1 MVRASLVA
9 AMVAMA
15 RGPGG
20 LVGPELPAP
29 QVKEGV
35 EFRVHSV
42 AMSVELASSPDGTR
56 VDREVSVMGAF
67 TFGRGGL
74 VVGPMEILRMTD
86 GEGRDVLAGAE
97 RGVMEP
103 RTRRELASSLGW
115 VEGASPQ
122 PMYARGRAWG
132 LPRMPAR
139 IGEIR
144 LRATAVYASEMTR
157 RRVKA
162 DVMKEP
168 ADLGEGATFLIS
180 RVDERHG
187 YVRVSLEAHLPR
199 DAAKEAPID
208 APVIVQI
215 EAIGAEGQ
223 RLFTI
228 SHPPEVTTRGEYLV
242 SIEDWSMPR
251 ESWARATE
259 LEVTMLSGLKRV
271 EFEAELKE
279 VVLVD

>member
-1 MVRASLVA
+1 MFRTSLVV

-15 RGPGG
+15 RGPAD

-42 AMSVELASSPDGTR
+42 GMSVELEATSDGTR
-56 VDREVSVMGAF
+56 VDREISVMGAF

-74 VVGPMEILRMTD
+74 VVEPMEFLRITD
-86 GEGRDVLAGAE
+86 GDGRDVLAGAQ

-122 PMYARGRAWG
+122 PMYARGRAWS
-132 LPRMPAR
+132 LPRMPSQ

-144 LRATAVYASEMTR
+144 LRAAAVYASEMTR
-157 RRVKA
+157 HRVKA

-168 ADLGEGATFLIS
+168 ADLGMGATFLIS
-180 RVDERHG
+180 RVDEKDR
-187 YVRVSLEAHLPR
+187 YVRVSLEVHLPR

-208 APVIVQI
+208 APVIAQI
-215 EAIGAEGQ
+215 KAISADGQ
-223 RLFTI
+223 GLFVIT
-228 SHPPEVTTRGEYLV
+228 HPPEVTTRGEYLV
-242 SIEDWSMPR
+242 SIEDWTIDR
-251 ESWARATE
+251 ENWARATE

>member
-9 AMVAMA
+9 AMVALA

-42 AMSVELASSPDGTR
+42 GMSVELEATPDGTR
-56 VDREVSVMGAF
+56 VDREISVMGVF

-74 VVGPMEILRMTD
+74 VVEPMEFLRITD
-86 GEGRDVLAGAE
+86 GDGRDVLVGAE
-97 RGVMEP
+97 RSVMEP

-115 VEGASPQ
+115 VEGASPR
-122 PMYARGRAWG
+122 PMYAKGRAWS
-132 LPRMPAR
+132 LPRMPER

-144 LRATAVYASEMTR
+144 LRARAVYASEMTR
-157 RRVKA
+157 HRVKA

-168 ADLGEGATFLIS
+168 ADLGDGATFLIS
-180 RVDERHG
+180 RVDEKDR
-187 YVRVSLEAHLPR
+187 YVRVSIEAHLPR
-199 DAAKEAPID
+199 DAEKEAPID
-208 APVIVQI
+208 APVIAQI
-215 EAIGAEGQ
+215 TAIGADGQ
-223 RLFTI
+223 GLFMIT
-228 SHPPEVTTRGEYLV
+228 HPPEVTTRGEYLV
-242 SIEDWSMPR
+242 SIEDWAVNR
-251 ESWARATE
+251 ENWAAATE

-271 EFEAELKE
+271 EFEAELSD
-279 VVLVD
+279 VLLVE